1 MGDGRGRLNGH
12 RCRKTEGHLA
22 EEPKSSPSSLNLQ
35 GIRGSSL
42 ELLHLDLSQDK
53 GKKGF

>member
-12 RCRKTEGHLA
+12 RYRKTEGHLA